1 MTLPQIFD
9 LLGVAVF
16 AVSGALAAGR
26 KSLDLLGVVV
36 IAIVTAV
43 GGGTLRDLLLDRH
56 PIFWMAHPGEVVVII
71 LAAVGTVVYTRRWK
85 PPNSSLLIAD
95 AAGLAFFTISG
106 AQIAERLGYPGL
118 TVVVMGT
125 MTGVAGGVLRDVLMA
140 EIPLIL
146 RRGNIY
152 ATAGIV
158 GAAVYLALESAGA
171 PRVAASLLGMTTVA
185 ALRLSAIVWDLKL
198 PVFALPPDADDAKVD
213 LPARPGTE

>member
-26 KSLDLLGVVV
+26 KSLDILGVVV

-56 PIFWMAHPGEVVVII
+56 PIFWMANPTQIIVIV
-71 LAAVGTVVYTRRWK
+71 LAAVATLAYARRRH
-85 PPNSSLLIAD
+85 PPTQALLIAD

-106 AQIAERLGYPGL
+106 AQIAERIGYPAL

-125 MTGVAGGVLRDVLMA
+125 MTGVAGGVIRDVLTN

-152 ATAGIV
+152 ATACIA
-158 GAAVYLALESAGA
+158 GAALYQILESAGTR
-171 PRVAASLLGMTTVA
+171 RVAAGLIGMASIA
-185 ALRLSAIVWDLKL
+185 AIRMAAIVWDLKL
-198 PVFALPPDADDAKVD
+198 PVFTLAPEAED
-213 LPARPGTE
+213 LLE

>member
-36 IAIVTAV
+36 IAIVTGV
-43 GGGTLRDLLLDRH
+43 GGGTLRDVLLDRH
-56 PIFWMAHPGEVVVII
+56 PIFWMANPTQLIVII
-71 LAAVGTVVYTRRWK
+71 LAALATVAYTRRRE
-85 PPNSSLLIAD
+85 PPRSSLLFAD

-106 AQIAERLGYPGL
+106 AQIAERAGFPAL

-125 MTGVAGGVLRDVLMA
+125 MTGVAGGMIRDVLTA
-140 EIPLIL
+140 EIPIIL

-152 ATAGIV
+152 ATAAI
-158 GAAVYLALESAGA
+158 AGA
-171 PRVAASLLGMTTVA
+171 VIYLLLEGAVTNRVVAGLIGMASIAVI
-185 ALRLSAIVWDLKL
+185 RLAAIVWDLKL
-198 PVFALPPDADDAKVD
+198 PVFTLPPETGHAPD
-213 LPARPGTE
+213 